1 MYKSVSWL
9 FISEVCVFLWKK
21 GDNPNMKPDWNLEK
35 VSSKNRMQNK
45 MINRLSDVI
54 SLYKVM
60 GTLMMQP

>member
-21 GDNPNMKPDWNLEK
+21 GDNPNMKP

-45 MINRLSDVI
+45 MINRLSGVI
-54 SLYKVM
+54 SLNKVM
-60 GTLMMQP
+60 GALMMQP